1 MNIVILIDETG
12 RCGTPLNANPTVGD
26 EYSGLA
32 TLLANLIAKYADVLE
47 LEDDTEKNQQPGI
60 TKTTV
65 KNQSILTTT
74 QRSLSQAS
82 LHFSLAQS
90 QAA

>member
-1 MNIVILIDETG
+1 M
-12 RCGTPLNANPTVGD
+12 NANPTVGD

-47 LEDDTEKNQQPGI
+47 LEDDTEEKQQPG
-60 TKTTV
+60 TMTTTV
-65 KNQSILTTT
+65 NNHLILNTP
-74 QRSLSQAS
+74 QGSLTQAS
-82 LHFSLAQS
+82 LHFSIENK